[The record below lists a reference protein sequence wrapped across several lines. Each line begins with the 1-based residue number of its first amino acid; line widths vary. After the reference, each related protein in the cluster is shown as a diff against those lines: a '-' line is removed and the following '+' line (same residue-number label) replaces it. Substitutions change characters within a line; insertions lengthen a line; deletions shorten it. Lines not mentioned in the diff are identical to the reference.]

1 MALTKITEHVIK
13 AGSITT
19 GMLHSS
25 FNTDGITE
33 GSSNLFFT
41 NERVDDRVNALLVAG
56 TGITLTYNDAANTL
70 TVAGAAQ
77 YGDSDVESYLSGG
90 TGVTYSSG
98 TISIGQAVGTSDNVT
113 FNNVTVSGTLSSDDI
128 TSTNISASG
137 NLTVTGNLTVSG
149 TTTTVNSNTVNIG
162 DNILVLNSDE
172 TGTPSQN
179 AGIEI
184 ERGTSSNV
192 QFQFKESTDK
202 WQFTNDGSTYI
213 DLATD
218 TDGLA
223 EGSTNL
229 YHTTARGRAAAG
241 ISSTTGS
248 ISVPAG
254 TTAQRDSSPANGM
267 FRYNSTTNAFEGYAD
282 GAWGSIGG
290 GSGTFT
296 TDSFTGNGST
306 TAFTLSSTPNTV
318 LAFIEGVYQNDTVY
332 SLSANVITFATAPA
346 NGRVIKVMH
355 VTGSDFSGV
364 NAQLANFTG
373 NGSTTAYTLP
383 ANPNHENN
391 IQVYFNGVYQ
401 QKNTFSVSGTTLTF
415 GSAPANGVSIEVILF
430 GSAAIGT
437 PNANTVGV
445 TQLSLSDG
453 TNGQVLT
460 TDGNGNIS
468 FTSIPASYTD
478 SDVETYLD
486 GGTSTPV
493 FASGASTGGFNFAT
507 TSGNVGI
514 GTSSPSAG
522 LHVETDVNPVL
533 RLDRGSA
540 NTTNANL
547 YYNGTL
553 TGQLSAANAE
563 FQISAAGSSTPT
575 TFFTNGSER
584 MRIDSSG
591 NVGIGTTSPSRP
603 LHIAKSSGSTILEL
617 QRTNTN
623 TTGSTGVIQFNA
635 SDDHAIA
642 AIAVVGDGDNEGGEI
657 TFRTTSAAS
666 ENNYFNSTTERM
678 RIDSS
683 GKVGIGTT
691 NPSTLLH
698 LGGTAPGD
706 SIIRQD
712 STSSGTNWEIGERA
726 AGKWQIFEDD
736 GDSIVATFMSSGNVG
751 IGTTS
756 PGSTLTVSNENH
768 GIGIDY
774 VGSLPN
780 IAGIFTSSSALSES
794 AYGDLNIK
802 ARTDYGNTYSIGFF
816 TASSNS
822 APVRRMSINSGGH
835 LIPGANNA
843 YNLGSNATRW
853 ANIYTNDLNLSNEGT
868 GGNDIDKSEGNWT
881 IQEGETDLF
890 IINNKNGKQ
899 YKFVLEELK

>member
-13 AGSITT
+13 AGSITS
-19 GMLHSS
+19 GMLNSS
-25 FNTDGITE
+25 FDTDGITE

-267 FRYNSTTNAFEGYAD
+267 FRYNSDANAFEGYAN

-415 GSAPANGVSIEVILF
+415 GTAPANGVSIEVILF
-430 GSAAIGT
+430 GAAAIGT

-445 TQLSLSDG
+445 TQLALSDG

-514 GTSSPSAG
+514 GTASPATNLQVYG
-522 LHVETDVNPVL
+522 TNPVIRVSDDGTTGYSTLEL
-533 RLDRGSA
+533 RQQNTSTEGTELMYDSATGHTHLNTVFGADLKIATNTGS
-540 NTTNANL
+540 
-547 YYNGTL
+547 
-553 TGQLSAANAE
+553 
-563 FQISAAGSSTPT
+563 F
-575 TFFTNGSER
+575 
-584 MRIDSSG
+584 
-591 NVGIGTTSPSRP
+591 GTTSTNTRLTVKSDGTIEVGKSNVSTDRIKFVGNTNISAPSTSNHDLGTR
-603 LHIAKSSGSTILEL
+603 LSLYDASATSWYAIGIEGNHMWFNADDSGSYKFYTRAVQKVHIDCSSTMPEF
-617 QRTNTN
+617 RVGPSATNSMRL
-623 TTGSTGVIQFNA
+623 GSVTAVFPYSGLSLIRA
-635 SDDHAIA
+635 AGGA
-642 AIAVVGDGDNEGGEI
+642 AI
-657 TFRTTSAAS
+657 
-666 ENNYFNSTTERM
+666 
-678 RIDSS
+678 
-683 GKVGIGTT
+683 
-691 NPSTLLH
+691 
-698 LGGTAPGD
+698 
-706 SIIRQD
+706 SIH
-712 STSSGTNWEIGERA
+712 SGTNTSGTWSNISTSIPDFLRGTATFNTINTSQQANIIVYLNSATKVYLVRDGGWNAVDLSGWEILSSTVTVTGSGQNCYVKYLP
-726 AGKWQIFEDD
+726 AG
-736 GDSIVATFMSSGNVG
+736 T
-751 IGTTS
+751 
-756 PGSTLTVSNENH
+756 H
-768 GIGIDY
+768 
-774 VGSLPN
+774 SLDN
-780 IAGIFTSSSALSES
+780 DSALYFFE
-794 AYGDLNIK
+794 AP
-802 ARTDYGNTYSIGFF
+802 IG
-816 TASSNS
+816 
-822 APVRRMSINSGGH
+822 P
-835 LIPGANNA
+835 
-843 YNLGSNATRW
+843 
-853 ANIYTNDLNLSNEGT
+853 
-868 GGNDIDKSEGNWT
+868 
-881 IQEGETDLF
+881 
-890 IINNKNGKQ
+890 
-899 YKFVLEELK
+899 